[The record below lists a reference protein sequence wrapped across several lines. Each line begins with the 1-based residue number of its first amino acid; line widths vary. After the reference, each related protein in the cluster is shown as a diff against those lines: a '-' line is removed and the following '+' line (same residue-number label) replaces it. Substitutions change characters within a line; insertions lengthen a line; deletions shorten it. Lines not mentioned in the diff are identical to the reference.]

1 VQVIGRIGPTFKYS
15 EDGLVQNSN
24 GAFKKCGSLTGVQ
37 IGIYRPVTPA
47 IHKGWA
53 PKTEKIKDAMK
64 EERRTS
70 VTPYCCVDS
79 IKCKEKAMPGSTL
92 TT

>member
-1 VQVIGRIGPTFKYS
+1 M
-15 EDGLVQNSN
+15 
-24 GAFKKCGSLTGVQ
+24 
-37 IGIYRPVTPA
+37 
-47 IHKGWA
+47 
-53 PKTEKIKDAMK
+53 TEKIKDAMK

-79 IKCKEKAMPGSTL
+79 IKCKENAMPGSTL